1 MFSPVGWRCA
11 LGTETIA
18 RVPGQSQF
26 VTFCSCR
33 RRSHPAG
40 KHLFSRGSGPLKPK
54 YGLNGPPAG
63 VALRSDLAHDD
74 HRNSNFLFPLRQLRN
89 NFSNFIEYL
98 VPALHLTAVFRALH
112 GFISNEGEFRPAVSE
127 ILKDGDVVR
136 TVDRLMFYA

>member
-18 RVPGQSQF
+18 RVPGQRQF
-26 VTFCSCR
+26 VTFCSCH

-74 HRNSNFLFPLRQLRN
+74 HRNSTFLFPLRQLRN

-112 GFISNEGEFRPAVSE
+112 GFISDEGKFRLAVPE
-127 ILKDGDVVR
+127 ILKDGYVVG
-136 TVDRLMFYA
+136 TVYSLIFYS